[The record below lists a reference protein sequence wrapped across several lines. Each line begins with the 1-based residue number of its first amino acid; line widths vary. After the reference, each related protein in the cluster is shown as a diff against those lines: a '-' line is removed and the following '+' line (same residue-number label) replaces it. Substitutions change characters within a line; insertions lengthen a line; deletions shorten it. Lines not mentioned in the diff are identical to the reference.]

1 MNKCF
6 AALLCGVFFAFPA
19 WAESDRN
26 FVGTLPSGIGL
37 HNNCYPQSQLP
48 WGSCDSN
55 RGEGVNRG
63 RNNDPSVNNDLPGSP
78 NVPGGPPIAGGP
90 GGGGTPTPLG
100 GGGGG
105 AGGGGGCVTNCGPG
119 GPGLGNPGND
129 KARGRAGENPNGKG
143 FGPTGRRGK
152 NN

>member
-1 MNKCF
+1 MVKCLL
-6 AALLCGVFFAFPA
+6 ALLCSAVLTYAA
-19 WAESDRN
+19 LAESDRN
-26 FVGTLPSGIGL
+26 YVTTLPSGI
-37 HNNCYPQSQLP
+37 HNNCYPQSVLP

-63 RNNDPSVNNDLPGSP
+63 RSDGPSINNDLPDDP
-78 NVPGGPPIAGGP
+78 NVPGGPPIAGNP
-90 GGGGTPTPLG
+90 GDGGTPTPTG

-119 GPGLGNPGND
+119 GGPGLGNPGND
-129 KARGRAGENPNGKG
+129 KGVGRAGENPNGRP